1 MTNPPISEKV
11 VAFFV
16 ALTDEKVNKDWSE
29 LSKASLVVVPT
40 VAKLMVTKGAGTSK
54 KTALR
59 SLVAPGLV
67 LAKIVKEVNSQVT
80 PSHLEK
86 AHVIVE
92 DAKQKA
98 ANAGQQARSAVNNL
112 KKRSA

>member
-1 MTNPPISEKV
+1 MSTPISEKF

-16 ALTDEKVNKDWSE
+16 ALGDKNVHKDWSE

-40 VAKLMVTKGAGTSK
+40 VAKLAITKGAGTSK
-54 KTALR
+54 RTAIK
-59 SLVAPGLV
+59 SLIAPGLV
-67 LAKIVKEVNSQVT
+67 LAKIAKEVNSQVT
-80 PSHLEK
+80 PAHLEQ

-98 ANAGQQARSAVNNL
+98 TAARHQAAGIVNNL
-112 KKRSA
+112 SKRSS